1 LEAKEL
7 KAQRKIS
14 HRHTQTHA
22 DIKKSSKV
30 ARQKLR
36 RWDDE
41 KVKENRSSKL
51 KAQSSGLKGKPSAV
65 GGWRLEAGPAAE
77 KLKVQSEYKLNN
89 IGSLVS
95 VGM

>member
-51 KAQSSGLKGKPSAV
+51 
-65 GGWRLEAGPAAE
+65 R
-77 KLKVQSEYKLNN
+77 YR
-89 IGSLVS
+89 
-95 VGM
+95 

>member
-51 KAQSSGLKGKPSAV
+51 KAQGSKESLRLLEV
-65 GGWRLEAGPAAE
+65 RGWRQGLRPRSSRFKA
-77 KLKVQSEYKLNN
+77 S
-89 IGSLVS
+89 IS
-95 VGM
+95 